1 MHATL
6 EVTVKVRKDV
16 MQAIEC
22 TALRAHNK
30 DKHLHDADMKLG
42 FIFVYAHHCSYE
54 HRKESPQ
61 GEIRKK
67 RP

>member
-1 MHATL
+1 MRATL
-6 EVTVKVRKDV
+6 EVTLKVRKDV
-16 MQAIEC
+16 PQAIEC
-22 TALRAHNK
+22 TALRAQNK
-30 DKHLHDADMKLG
+30 DVCDADMKLG
-42 FIFVYAHHCSYE
+42 FIFVYGHHCSYE